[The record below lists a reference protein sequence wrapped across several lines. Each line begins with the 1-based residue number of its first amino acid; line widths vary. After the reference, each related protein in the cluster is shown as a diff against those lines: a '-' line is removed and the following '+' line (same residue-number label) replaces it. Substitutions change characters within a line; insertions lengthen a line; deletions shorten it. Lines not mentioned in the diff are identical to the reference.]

1 MIGDKLTMVMNMLA
15 GRPDPLSILPVIG
28 AFAIHPQ
35 FAMIT
40 ESILTSGM
48 VNLLVCGE

>member
-1 MIGDKLTMVMNMLA
+1 MLG
-15 GRPDPLSILPVIG
+15 GRPDPKSILWVIG
-28 AFAIHPQ
+28 GFAIHPQ

-40 ESILTSGM
+40 ESLLTSGM